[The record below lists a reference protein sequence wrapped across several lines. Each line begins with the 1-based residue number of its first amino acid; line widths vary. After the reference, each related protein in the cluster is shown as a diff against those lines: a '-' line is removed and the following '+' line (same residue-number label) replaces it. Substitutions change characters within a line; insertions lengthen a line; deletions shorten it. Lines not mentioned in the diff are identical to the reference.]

1 MRKLTAALACRNNGT
16 RLYAKPLQ
24 NLDIDVTILDQII
37 SCIKTVECIDSIVLG
52 ISEGIENK
60 MFYEV
65 AKDANIDCIYGS
77 EVDVLHRLIL
87 CAEKANATDIFRIT
101 SESPFPNYD
110 MIDQGW
116 ERHVSGNNDAT
127 FLDEVIDGCGFEF
140 IKLSALKESH
150 SKGED
155 RHRSE
160 MCTLFIR
167 ENKMDFKI
175 DYIKPNQEL
184 VRKDLRLTV
193 DNPEDLIVCKNI
205 YQKFKDLAPKIPLS
219 QIVEYLDDSPELIK
233 LISPYCE
240 IGYKTMYL

>member
-1 MRKLTAALACRNNGT
+1 MRKLTAALACRNNGS

-24 NLDIDVTILDQII
+24 NLDTKVSILDQII

-60 MFYEV
+60 IFSDV
-65 AKDANIDCIYGS
+65 AKDANIDYIYGN

-87 CAEKANATDIFRIT
+87 CGDKANATDIFRIT
-101 SESPFPNYD
+101 SESPFPNFD
-110 MIDQGW
+110 MIDKGW
-116 ERHVSGNNDAT
+116 EKHVSGDYDAT

-150 SKGED
+150 SKGKD

-160 MCTLFIR
+160 MCTLYIR
-167 ENKMDFKI
+167 ENKMDFNI
-175 DYIKPNQEL
+175 DYIKPDQEL

-205 YQKFKDLAPKIPLS
+205 YQKFKDLAPRIPLNK
-219 QIVEYLDDSPELIK
+219 IVDYLDESPELIK
-233 LISPYCE
+233 LVSPYCE